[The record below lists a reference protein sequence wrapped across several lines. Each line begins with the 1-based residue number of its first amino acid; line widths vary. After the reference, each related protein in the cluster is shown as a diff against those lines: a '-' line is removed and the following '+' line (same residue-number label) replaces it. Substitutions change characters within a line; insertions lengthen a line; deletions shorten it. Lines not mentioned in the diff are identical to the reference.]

1 MQLANAI
8 GIGAYDA
15 SIVAGQKLQP
25 AIETADYR
33 SRGNEA
39 GSFRHAVAGVQVC
52 FCAQS
57 HAQRLFVQRR
67 TAQKNA
73 CVLPD
78 NLVAI
83 VFQQIGQNLIHYRN
97 MRNAETQH
105 VIQHAHGVV
114 ALVHDERATAQKRA
128 HHDLEAANVAH
139 GQHHLPHTT
148 AFQRQSAVCRGGGT
162 GDAIPRQKRGLRG
175 SRRTRCEHDN
185 ARLLAIPRLF
195 AFAGERFELRGMRH
209 RAFRQ
214 SGKIGKA
221 VARRIDHQALNRR
234 LLQYVDAGFARGV
247 FQLHDAQLALFVG
260 KTRIQQRQREAAV
273 RRRQGKNHDFGTVV
287 QIARKRS
294 AATVTALGKLL
305 SQSRSSKAGA
315 AIAKR
320 YRARILLHAEKHL
333 TGLAVG
339 HFRQLGNHCRHI
351 LYQGISDQGNFGN
364 LSKSG
369 LRFSLKASRPSFA
382 SSDV

>member
-1 MQLANAI
+1 MQLANAVS
-8 GIGAYDA
+8 IGAYDA
-15 SIVAGQKLQP
+15 SIIAGQKFQP
-25 AIETADYR
+25 AIETAGYW

-52 FCAQS
+52 LCAQS

-73 CVLPD
+73 CILP
-78 NLVAI
+78 NNPVAI
-83 VFQQIGQNLIHYRN
+83 VFQQIGQDFIDYRN
-97 MRNAETQH
+97 MRNAEAQH
-105 VIQHAHGVV
+105 VIQHPHGIV
-114 ALVHDERATAQKRA
+114 ALVHDERATAQKRT
-128 HHDLEAANVAH
+128 HHYLEAANVAH
-139 GQHHLPHTT
+139 GQHHLPHTA
-148 AFQRQSAVCRGGGT
+148 AFQRQNAVCCGGGT

-175 SRRTRCEHDN
+175 SRRARCEHDN
-185 ARLLAIPRLF
+185 ARLLAIPCLL
-195 AFAGERFELRGMRH
+195 AFAGERLELRGMRY

-214 SGKIGKA
+214 SGEIGKA
-221 VARRIDHQALNRR
+221 VACRVDHQALNRR
-234 LLQYVDAGFARGV
+234 LLQYVDTGFARGV
-247 FQLHDAQLALFVG
+247 FQLHDAQLALFIG

-273 RRRQGKNHDFGTVV
+273 RRRQGKNHDLGTVV
-287 QIARKRS
+287 QIARKRG
-294 AATVTALGKLL
+294 ATTVAVLGKLL
-305 SQSRSSKAGA
+305 SQSRSSKASA

>member
-15 SIVAGQKLQP
+15 SIIAGQKFQP
-25 AIETADYR
+25 AIKATGYR

-52 FCAQS
+52 LCTQS

-67 TAQKNA
+67 TAQKDT

-78 NLVAI
+78 NPIAI
-83 VFQQIGQNLIHYRN
+83 VFQQIGQDLIHYRN
-97 MRNAETQH
+97 MRNAEAQH
-105 VIQHAHGVV
+105 VIQHSHGIV
-114 ALVHDERATAQKRA
+114 ALVHDERAAAQKRA

-139 GQHHLPHTT
+139 GQNQLPYATT
-148 AFQRQSAVCRGGGT
+148 IFQCQNAVCRGSGT
-162 GDAIPRQKRGLRG
+162 NDAIPWQKRGLRG

-185 ARLLAIPRLF
+185 ARLLAIPCPL
-195 AFAGERFELRGMRH
+195 AFAGERLELRGMRH

-214 SGKIGKA
+214 SCEIGQA
-221 VARRIDHQALNRR
+221 IARRIDHQALNRR

-273 RRRQGKNHDFGTVV
+273 CRRQGKDHDLGAVV
-287 QIARKRS
+287 QIARKRG
-294 AATVTALGKLL
+294 AATVTVLGKLL
-305 SQSRSSKAGA
+305 SQSRSSKAGT

-320 YRARILLHAEKHL
+320 Y
-333 TGLAVG
+333 
-339 HFRQLGNHCRHI
+339 
-351 LYQGISDQGNFGN
+351 
-364 LSKSG
+364 
-369 LRFSLKASRPSFA
+369 
-382 SSDV
+382 